1 MGTQKLTEL
10 YEQLREVSI
19 GREVA
24 RSMLL
29 RGAFGV
35 IATDGVV
42 GLIDHFEEL
51 YQITPEN
58 NTNSLPER
66 QTSSGISGELLHILT
81 DVALAAASTEIIQ

>member
-1 MGTQKLTEL
+1 MSTQKLTEL

-24 RSMLL
+24 RGMLL
-29 RGAFGV
+29 RSALGV
-35 IATDGVV
+35 VATDGVV

-51 YQITPEN
+51 YQITLEN

-66 QTSSGISGELLHILT
+66 QTSSGVSGELLHILT
-81 DVALAAASTEIIQ
+81 DVALAAASTEIKQ